1 MTRALTKRPLASGRN
16 KERRYATNR
25 APNRSNVGLDTTQ
38 LVISALVASSTLANP
53 TL

>member
-38 LVISALVASSTLANP
+38 LVVSALVASSTLANP